1 MKYAF
6 VAEHTVQFAVRTM
19 CRVLAISRSGY
30 YEWLSRGPSRRV
42 QQDAGLIQ
50 AIYRVHLASGR
61 AYGALKTWRTLQA
74 QGIRCGKHQVARL
87 RKAVGIE
94 TQRSRRFRQRRT
106 YTSCL
111 PEPNLLQGCFNVAAP
126 NRVWAGDISYIRTG
140 TGALNLA
147 VLIDLYSRRV
157 VGWSLS
163 PNPDERLVSAAL
175 AMALRQRQPHPGL
188 VHHTD
193 QGAVYRA
200 QTYRNMLQAHQIRQS
215 LSAKGNPY
223 DNAVVESFFST
234 LKNELV
240 HHRKFVSREEAHAEI
255 RRYIEV
261 FYNRQRIHQALG
273 YQTPVQVDR
282 CPQTGVR

>member
-1 MKYAF
+1 MGRGGGDQRGCCIYLCSVRARGPARCRAASLATGAGASPRGAGYSKKSAGVLHSPPAVKYAF
-6 VAEHTVQFAVRTM
+6 VVEHTVQFAVRTM

-74 QGIRCGKHQVARL
+74 QGIRCGKHRVARL

-200 QTYRNMLQAHQIRQS
+200 
-215 LSAKGNPY
+215 
-223 DNAVVESFFST
+223 
-234 LKNELV
+234 
-240 HHRKFVSREEAHAEI
+240 
-255 RRYIEV
+255 
-261 FYNRQRIHQALG
+261 
-273 YQTPVQVDR
+273 
-282 CPQTGVR
+282 